1 MNSKSPDN
9 LSTKQSSTKLKP
21 NKMSEAKSKK
31 MIQNSSSQVSEQNP
45 LFYERKIIA
54 KGSTP
59 LSFMQKKYK
68 NMLEKQNFI
77 SKSRRITKYN
87 PNNLVTK
94 KELVI
99 DTRSEILSNKL
110 YNKSNRKKNPYF
122 DEYGN
127 KRYQTYKYKYK
138 VSHKINQDKY
148 KNFDN
153 DEKLLINNY
162 EKKSRNNNTTE
173 DINFNYP
180 TQSGFYEP
188 LKDHYIF
195 PAGLPPQV
203 TNSLYTILAMRK
215 NQFYDEYNDAKEKE
229 RESLPQIKQLQFL
242 MDKTPMA
249 NFYSKKKD
257 VRIYISPNNT
267 PLPYISLLN
276 DDYTLSEK
284 IRFQKIMDKLTKLKK
299 CLEDNPKK
307 EYDIVKEFLLSIGL
321 YEVDNFYIEKL
332 KKFLDFVKGE
342 FIINPSKNI
351 KENMLDILNGTSIIK
366 PNISNVMND
375 NYLNKPKDSKEL
387 IEEDNKIKRYSSEI
401 NIKED
406 KDNDDKVI
414 VKSLKSLNPKITIK
428 ENKKEIQKEL
438 QKGKEINNNDDGTNK
453 NKDKDNDNNDG
464 EQKDINSKNKHKR
477 LILGNEINKNKSK
490 RSIKSHRVES
500 VERIMTKKYQEV
512 ERYNSLSNLT
522 QKQKDIILHYKG
534 LSINLKRQKEIY
546 KSNNNIDLDLVSK
559 PKNVIDMLEKKF
571 KDEEKANKDMRA
583 KTYASWDKNLRE
595 GKNPRLYGGKKNDS
609 EYEELKKR
617 NMLTEYI
624 CLMKAKNNYEISKLK
639 EKYKL

>member
-1 MNSKSPDN
+1 MNSKYPDN
-9 LSTKQSSTKLKP
+9 LSAKQSSKKLKS
-21 NKMSEAKSKK
+21 NGMSEAKTKK

-45 LFYERKIIA
+45 LFYERKIIT

-68 NMLEKQNFI
+68 NMLDKKNFI
-77 SKSRRITKYN
+77 SKSRRINKYS
-87 PNNLVTK
+87 PNKIITK
-94 KELVI
+94 KELII
-99 DTRSEILSNKL
+99 DTRSEIFNKKI

-122 DEYGN
+122 DEFGN
-127 KRYQTYKYKYK
+127 KRYQTYK
-138 VSHKINQDKY
+138 VSHKIKLDKY
-148 KNFDN
+148 KDFDN

-162 EKKSRNNNTTE
+162 EKKSRNNNTSE
-173 DINFNYP
+173 DIHFNFQ

-229 RESLPQIKQLQFL
+229 RECLPQIKQLQFL

-249 NFYSKKKD
+249 NLYSKKKD

-366 PNISNVMND
+366 PNISNVMNN
-375 NYLNKPKDSKEL
+375 NYLNKPKD
-387 IEEDNKIKRYSSEI
+387 
-401 NIKED
+401 
-406 KDNDDKVI
+406 
-414 VKSLKSLNPKITIK
+414 
-428 ENKKEIQKEL
+428 
-438 QKGKEINNNDDGTNK
+438 
-453 NKDKDNDNNDG
+453 
-464 EQKDINSKNKHKR
+464 
-477 LILGNEINKNKSK
+477 LIL
-490 RSIKSHRVES
+490 
-500 VERIMTKKYQEV
+500 Y
-512 ERYNSLSNLT
+512 
-522 QKQKDIILHYKG
+522 
-534 LSINLKRQKEIY
+534 
-546 KSNNNIDLDLVSK
+546 
-559 PKNVIDMLEKKF
+559 
-571 KDEEKANKDMRA
+571 
-583 KTYASWDKNLRE
+583 
-595 GKNPRLYGGKKNDS
+595 
-609 EYEELKKR
+609 
-617 NMLTEYI
+617 
-624 CLMKAKNNYEISKLK
+624 
-639 EKYKL
+639 

>member
-1 MNSKSPDN
+1 MNKSPDN
-9 LSTKQSSTKLKP
+9 LSPKQSSIKLKSS
-21 NKMSEAKSKK
+21 KMSEAKVKK

-54 KGSTP
+54 KGNTP
-59 LSFMQKKYK
+59 LSYTQKKYK
-68 NMLEKQNFI
+68 NKLDKQNFI

-94 KELVI
+94 KELII
-99 DTRSEILSNKL
+99 DTRSEILNNKI
-110 YNKSNRKKNPYF
+110 YNHSNRKKNPYF
-122 DEYGN
+122 DEFGN
-127 KRYQTYKYKYK
+127 KRYQTYKYKSSYK
-138 VSHKINQDKY
+138 IKQDKY
-148 KNFDN
+148 KDLDN
-153 DEKLLINNY
+153 DEKIFINNY
-162 EKKSRNNNTTE
+162 EKKSRNNDITE
-173 DINFNYP
+173 DINFNYQ
-180 TQSGFYEP
+180 THSGFYEP
-188 LKDHYIF
+188 LKDHNIF
-195 PAGLPPQV
+195 PAGLPPHV
-203 TNSLYTILAMRK
+203 TNSIYTILAMRK

-366 PNISNVMND
+366 PNISNIMNYND
-375 NYLNKPKDSKEL
+375 LKKPKDL
-387 IEEDNKIKRYSSEI
+387 LEEDKKIKRYSSEI
-401 NIKED
+401 SIKED
-406 KDNDDKVI
+406 KDNDKVI
-414 VKSLKSLNPKITIK
+414 VKSLKSINPKINMK
-428 ENKKEIQKEL
+428 E
-438 QKGKEINNNDDGTNK
+438 KGEKIKEINNDDDNPKNINNK
-453 NKDKDNDNNDG
+453 NK
-464 EQKDINSKNKHKR
+464 HTH
-477 LILGNEINKNKSK
+477 LILGNKINKPK

-512 ERYNSLSNLT
+512 DRNNSLSNLT

-546 KSNNNIDLDLVSK
+546 KSNNNIDLDLVAK
-559 PKNVIDMLEKKF
+559 PKNVIDLLEKKF

>member
-1 MNSKSPDN
+1 
-9 LSTKQSSTKLKP
+9 
-21 NKMSEAKSKK
+21 MSEAKSKK

-99 DTRSEILSNKL
+99 DTRSEILIKKL

-138 VSHKINQDKY
+138 VSHQINQDKY

-257 VRIYISPNNT
+257 VRIYISPNNS

-366 PNISNVMND
+366 PNISNVMNY

-428 ENKKEIQKEL
+428 ENKKEIQKGL
-438 QKGKEINNNDDGTNK
+438 QKGKEINNNDDDTNK
-453 NKDKDNDNNDG
+453 NKDKDKDNDNNDS

-500 VERIMTKKYQEV
+500 VEKIMTKKYQEV
-512 ERYNSLSNLT
+512 ERNNSLSNLT

-546 KSNNNIDLDLVSK
+546 KSNNNIDLDLVAK
-559 PKNVIDMLEKKF
+559 PKNVIDILEKKF

>member
-1 MNSKSPDN
+1 
-9 LSTKQSSTKLKP
+9 
-21 NKMSEAKSKK
+21 
-31 MIQNSSSQVSEQNP
+31 
-45 LFYERKIIA
+45 
-54 KGSTP
+54 
-59 LSFMQKKYK
+59 
-68 NMLEKQNFI
+68 
-77 SKSRRITKYN
+77 
-87 PNNLVTK
+87 
-94 KELVI
+94 
-99 DTRSEILSNKL
+99 
-110 YNKSNRKKNPYF
+110 
-122 DEYGN
+122 
-127 KRYQTYKYKYK
+127 
-138 VSHKINQDKY
+138 
-148 KNFDN
+148 
-153 DEKLLINNY
+153 
-162 EKKSRNNNTTE
+162 
-173 DINFNYP
+173 
-180 TQSGFYEP
+180 
-188 LKDHYIF
+188 
-195 PAGLPPQV
+195 
-203 TNSLYTILAMRK
+203 MRK

-229 RESLPQIKQLQFL
+229 REALPQIKQLQFL

-351 KENMLDILNGTSIIK
+351 KENMLDILNGTTIVK
-366 PNISNVMND
+366 PSISNVMGT
-375 NYLNKPKDSKEL
+375 NYINNKPKDLTKEE
-387 IEEDNKIKRYSSEI
+387 EEDKKIKRYSSEI
-401 NIKED
+401 NMKED
-406 KDNDDKVI
+406 KDNDKVI
-414 VKSLKSLNPKITIK
+414 VKSLRDLNPKINIK
-428 ENKKEIQKEL
+428 EKE
-438 QKGKEINNNDDGTNK
+438 K
-453 NKDKDNDNNDG
+453 NEEEG
-464 EQKDINSKNKHKR
+464 QKDIINEDNNKKKIKKH
-477 LILGNEINKNKSK
+477 LILGNGINKNKSK
-490 RSIKSHRVES
+490 GSIKSHRVES

-512 ERYNSLSNLT
+512 ERNNSLSNLT

-546 KSNNNIDLDLVSK
+546 KSNNNDDLDLVAK

-583 KTYASWDKNLRE
+583 KTYASWDKNLRQ

-624 CLMKAKNNYEISKLK
+624 CLMKAKNNYEKMIIPFINNVVNNNENDSG
-639 EKYKL
+639 ENEDNIQ